1 MKSGNLTIDLLTDNG
16 CAISCLLYTWD
27 EKCVGTAKTR
37 RARSEIL
44 ESLTLVI
51 EVIHVPDLIIQYDEK
66 AQEKSYKSMHV
77 KEKEAYKTL
86 CNVYFFKPEDEI
98 DIFYAYRDRIEKV
111 ELSEE
116 SS

>member
-1 MKSGNLTIDLLTDNG
+1 MKSGNLTIDLLTDDG

-27 EKCVGTAKTR
+27 EKCVGNAKTR

-51 EVIHVPDLIIQYDEK
+51 EVIYDEK
-66 AQEKSYKSMHV
+66 AQEKSYKSMHIE
-77 KEKEAYKTL
+77 EKEVHRL
-86 CNVYFFKPEDEI
+86 RNVYFFSPENEI